1 MISGYNNVSK
11 GTELKN
17 VMKIIGSGL
26 TITGFLVFQYE
37 KEVRSFQLSRSFI
50 SLPWLTSPPL
60 LLSPSHSQY
69 QEEFYKV
76 FPAKLASGEYKFR
89 ENILNGL
96 EGIPQGFVDM
106 LAGKN
111 EGKVVVRVA

>member
-1 MISGYNNVSK
+1 MISNYNNVAA
-11 GTELKN
+11 GTNFKN
-17 VMKIIGSGL
+17 FMKVIGSGL

-37 KEVRSFQLSRSFI
+37 KE
-50 SLPWLTSPPL
+50 
-60 LLSPSHSQY
+60 Y

-89 ENILNGL
+89 EHIINGL

-106 LAGKN
+106 LDGKN